1 MQTILVIDD
10 DPKLANLVAE
20 FLGSRGLQ
28 VVTENSGQN
37 GLSRMR
43 AGGIDA
49 IVLDVMM
56 PGMDGFVVLQEI
68 RKESS
73 IPVIML
79 TARGDDMDRIVGLE
93 MGADDYLSKPFNPRE
108 LLARIRAV
116 LRRTQGSNSSST
128 TDDLIKAC
136 GIQLSPSR
144 REAKID
150 GQVLDLTTTEF
161 EILRVLLAG
170 AGRVIPRERL
180 MEQARGEEWAA
191 YDRSIDVHI
200 SHLRKKIGD
209 DPRKPK
215 RIKTIRGVGYLVPD

>member
-28 VVTENSGQN
+28 VVTENDGPK

-116 LRRTQGSNSSST
+116 LRRTQGSNTSSS

-136 GIQLSPSR
+136 GI
-144 REAKID
+144 
-150 GQVLDLTTTEF
+150 
-161 EILRVLLAG
+161 
-170 AGRVIPRERL
+170 
-180 MEQARGEEWAA
+180 
-191 YDRSIDVHI
+191 
-200 SHLRKKIGD
+200 
-209 DPRKPK
+209 
-215 RIKTIRGVGYLVPD
+215 